1 MDCEKL
7 DSVLM
12 DELYGELDDITSAAV
27 RRHVAGCARC
37 AALLSGMR
45 ATRRVASLPMV
56 GVPSGL
62 EDRILAAAAAHA
74 SPAATLQWRF
84 ARAVS
89 LAGNWAMRPQTAMAA
104 VFLVMIGTSVLLLRG
119 RSSRAPASAEMIV
132 TEEGTPVPAAS
143 APGELHGAAPGAVG
157 SAAPRD
163 EGPEKSDKDKGGLF
177 AAPPPAQA
185 VAATPPLGAAP
196 AVAVNAAPAPAAPPA
211 PIAGAEPAPEVARAK
226 ALKIAPK
233 MAAADGFD
241 DDQAYL
247 APTRGLSPTG
257 GAGGGAAAGAAHA
270 SGDGF
275 AQAPAAASPAF
286 DAAAELAR
294 ARSERDDATRRG
306 QPCPSVGRFN
316 EVVNHAGGTAAG
328 WDAVYEGALCY
339 ESAGDVASA
348 RNRLNVLLRV
358 DAYKDRARARLDELN
373 RRQLPASA
381 PASAT
386 KPAAPAAAAPVPSAG
401 PTEAP

>member
-27 RRHVAGCARC
+27 KRHVAGCARC
-37 AALLSGMR
+37 ASLLSGMR
-45 ATRRVASLPMV
+45 ATRRVASLPMID
-56 GVPSGL
+56 VPQGL
-62 EDRILAAAAAHA
+62 EDRVLAAAAAHA
-74 SPAATLQWRF
+74 SPGATLQWRF

-143 APGELHGAAPGAVG
+143 APGEPHGAGPGALA

-163 EGPEKSDKDKGGLF
+163 EGLEKNDKDKGGLF
-177 AAPPPAQA
+177 AAPPPPAQA
-185 VAATPPLGAAP
+185 LAAAPTFAVAPTVAPNAAPSPVAPPALVAAT
-196 AVAVNAAPAPAAPPA
+196 
-211 PIAGAEPAPEVARAK
+211 EPSPEGARAK
-226 ALKIAPK
+226 APKVAPK
-233 MAAADGFD
+233 MAVADGFD
-241 DDQAYL
+241 DNQAYA
-247 APTRGLSPTG
+247 APARGLSAIG
-257 GAGGGAAAGAAHA
+257 GAGGGPAAGAAHA
-270 SGDGF
+270 SSDGF
-275 AQAPAAASPAF
+275 AQAPAATSPSF
-286 DAAAELAR
+286 DASGELAR
-294 ARSERDDATRRG
+294 ARSERDEASRRG

-316 EVVNHAGGTAAG
+316 EVVNRAGGTAAG

-339 ESAGDVASA
+339 ESVGDFASA

-373 RRQLPASA
+373 RRQLPAST
-381 PASAT
+381 PASNSVQAT
-386 KPAAPAAAAPVPSAG
+386 PAEAAPVPAAG
-401 PTEAP
+401 TH